1 MARPAIPGAR
11 LTPLPSIPS
20 PSPLF
25 TNPSPELLASD
36 HVVHLVGWEVQK
48 LEMVWVSL
56 LSGMDPQGPHGRQVA
71 NWSPSPQWRSSPVRD
86 PA

>member
-1 MARPAIPGAR
+1 MARPAIPGAS

-20 PSPLF
+20 PPF

-36 HVVHLVGWEVQK
+36 HVVPSVGWEVQK
-48 LEMVWVSL
+48 LETVWVSL

-71 NWSPSPQWRSSPVRD
+71 SWSPSPQWRSSPVRD

>member
-1 MARPAIPGAR
+1 MSD
-11 LTPLPSIPS
+11 PLALDTLPPPPS
-20 PSPLF
+20 PPF

-48 LEMVWVSL
+48 LETVWVSL
-56 LSGMDPQGPHGRQVA
+56 LSGLDPQGPHGMQVA
-71 NWSPSPQWRSSPVRD
+71 SWSPSPRWRSSPVRD